1 MKQKRKSALLVTL
14 FFALFVGLTLQ
25 AAEANFRVIPLPNDI
40 KTTKGAAFT
49 LNANTK
55 IVYPRGNAKMQRN
68 AELLS
73 DYLKD
78 LTGNKLA
85 ITTLGGGNAIV
96 LKTRLKAKNPEAY
109 RLEVSAKTI
118 TITGVNEAAAY
129 FGIQTLR
136 KATPAGASTV
146 TYPAVVINDEPRF
159 SYRGMH
165 LDVGRHMFTVD
176 SVKRYIDILAM
187 HNINTFHWHLT
198 EDQGW
203 RIEIKKYPKLTEV
216 GAWRDETAIR
226 KFFPGADGSF
236 KGDGKRYGGFYTQDE
251 ARDIVRYAA
260 DRHITV
266 IPEIDMPGHMLAA
279 LAAYPELGNGTGPY
293 EVAKW
298 WGVFD
303 QILAPKEKTFTF
315 LENVLAEI
323 MDIFP
328 SKYIHIGGDEAPKT
342 EWKTSAQAQEVIKNL
357 GLKDDTEPNKADG
370 IKHTKEEKLQ
380 SYFITRIEKFLN
392 SKGRQIIG
400 WDEILEGQLAPNATV
415 MSWRGMEGGITA
427 AKMGHNVIMTPG
439 SHVYFDHYQSR
450 EIEKEPFGIGGYTT
464 VERVYSFEPVP
475 SSLTPEQQKYIL
487 GTQANVWTEYIHTF
501 KHVEYMTVPRLAAL
515 CEVQWMQPQ
524 KKNYTDFLTRLP
536 QMIKLYDVYGYNYAT
551 HIFDVQPKFTSNTSA
566 GKLEV
571 ELASFDNAPIYYTL
585 NGDEPTEKS
594 TLYTGKFN
602 IDNSVTLKAK
612 SIRQNGQASRTFT
625 ENIRFNKATL
635 KPITLTNE
643 PSPNYVYGGAAMLVD
658 GRSGADANYRTGHW
672 LGFQGRDLEAVI
684 DLQNPTEIS
693 KAAIHTCV
701 VTGDWIMDAQSFE
714 VAVSDDGKNFSPVAG
729 IETNPNDVSKH
740 WKGINTHTVTF
751 KPLTTRY
758 VKVTVKPFYEF
769 PKWHGAKGKAY
780 VFVDEISLY

>member
-1 MKQKRKSALLVTL
+1 MKQKRKT
-14 FFALFVGLTLQ
+14 ALFVTLLLALFAGFTLQ
-25 AAEANFRVIPLPNDI
+25 AAEANFRVIPLPNNI
-40 KTTKGAAFT
+40 KTTKSGAFT

-78 LTGNKLA
+78 ITGNKLA
-85 ITTLGGGNAIV
+85 VTTSGGSNVILLRTG
-96 LKTRLKAKNPEAY
+96 LKARNAEAY
-109 RLEVSAKTI
+109 NLTVTKNSI
-118 TITGVNEAAAY
+118 IISGVTEAAN
-129 FGIQTLR
+129 FLGIQTLR
-136 KATPAGASTV
+136 KATPVGSSTV

-159 SYRGMH
+159 PYRGMH

-216 GAWRDETAIR
+216 GAWRSETAIR
-226 KFFPGADGSF
+226 KFFPGAEGYF

-251 ARDIVRYAA
+251 AREIVKYAS

-266 IPEIDMPGHMLAA
+266 VPEIDMPGHMLAA
-279 LAAYPELGNGTGPY
+279 LAAYPELGNDTPPY

-303 QILAPKEKTFTF
+303 QILAPKEETFTF
-315 LENVLAEI
+315 LENVLTEV

-342 EWKTSAQAQEVIKNL
+342 EWKNSAQAQEVIKKL
-357 GLKDDTEPNKADG
+357 GLTDDTQPNPADG

-380 SYFITRIEKFLN
+380 SYFITRMEKFLN

-427 AKMGHNVIMTPG
+427 AKLGHNVIMTPG
-439 SHVYFDHYQSR
+439 SHVYFDHYQST

-487 GTQANVWTEYIHTF
+487 GTQANIWTEYIHTF
-501 KHVEYMTVPRLAAL
+501 KHVEYMALPRLAAL

-524 KKNYTDFLTRLP
+524 KKNYADFLTRLP
-536 QMIKLYDVYGYNYAT
+536 QLIKLYDVYGYNYAK
-551 HIFDVQPKFTSNTSA
+551 HILDVQPKFTPNTET

-571 ELASFDNAPIYYTL
+571 ELSTFDNAPIYYTL

-594 TLYTGKFN
+594 TLYTGKFH
-602 IDNSVTLKAK
+602 IENSAVIKAK
-612 SIRQNGQASRTFT
+612 SIYSAGQMSRTFT

-635 KPITLTNE
+635 KPITLTNA
-643 PSPNYVYGGAAMLVD
+643 PSPNYTYGGATMLVD
-658 GRSGADANYRTGHW
+658 GRIGGSNYRTGNW

-684 DLQNPTEIS
+684 DLQKSTEIS
-693 KAAIHTCV
+693 KATIRTCV
-701 VTGDWIMDAQSFE
+701 VTGDWIMDAQAFN
-714 VAVSDDGKNFSPVAG
+714 VAVSEDGKNFSPVAG
-729 IETNPNDVSKH
+729 IETNANDAGKN
-740 WKGINTHTVTF
+740 WKGVVTHTVTF
-751 KPLTTRY
+751 KPLATRY

-769 PKWHGAKGKAY
+769 PKWHGTNGKAY
-780 VFVDEISLY
+780 VFVDEIELY